1 MLGIPLIEI
10 VALPPRLTS
19 PGDCVTVIGVA
30 TIWASVDGL
39 VKVDCETVVVATN
52 VVTGGSIVSGFDV
65 VADLVVVTGF
75 VATDFFVVTGSV
87 IGTMMSR
94 VLDVS
99 LVRCF
104 CVVIIDFLV
113 KTLVV

>member
-1 MLGIPLIEI
+1 M
-10 VALPPRLTS
+10 
-19 PGDCVTVIGVA
+19 
-30 TIWASVDGL
+30 DGL
-39 VKVDCETVVVATN
+39 VKVDCETVVVAKN
-52 VVTGGSIVSGFDV
+52 VVTGGSIGSGFDV
-65 VADLVVVTGF
+65 VADLAVVTGF
-75 VATDFFVVTGSV
+75 VATEFVVVTGSV